1 MKVKEN
7 TGRGEEEDRKRIRRR
22 QEEVRNGQE
31 EDMKRREKEP

>member
-1 MKVKEN
+1 MKVKEK